1 VNALQKQYGEELNR
15 WQLAV
20 PSTRFKHK
28 NFLGI
33 PQTMAGQQRDNIPA
47 MNRGT
52 QNNMTVFGE
61 FKTPIGFEIAAP
73 GQSGFISASGAMAD
87 HYSDQYPLFEL
98 HLKKS
103 TRIDSKDI
111 DQNMES
117 ETTLQF
123 DR

>member
-1 VNALQKQYGEELNR
+1 VVTLQKQYGEELNQ

-20 PSTRFKHK
+20 PSPQFKHK

-33 PQTMAGQQRDNIPA
+33 PQTLGSQQRDNIQA

-61 FKTPIGFEIAAP
+61 SAIPLGFEIAAP

-103 TRIDSKDI
+103 TWIDSKDI
-111 DQNMES
+111 DKNMES
-117 ETTLQF
+117 EITLRF